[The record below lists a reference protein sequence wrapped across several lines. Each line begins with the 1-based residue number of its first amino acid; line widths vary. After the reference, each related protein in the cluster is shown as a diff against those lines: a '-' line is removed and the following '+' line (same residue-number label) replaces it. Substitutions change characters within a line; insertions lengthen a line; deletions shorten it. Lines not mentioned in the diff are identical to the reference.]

1 MVSHGRADSVKR
13 PFGSLP
19 QMLPDSR
26 CRHKRGRRCMP
37 GPAPPARPSIRAVR
51 RRGSGPHEVIIRI
64 TLTTIGAGAMRFP
77 HELRASPFNLPSA
90 IGASTGVEIRFPLI
104 THDAEVEIAGRRK
117 SGFGRPRRDPPG
129 RLVPGLRRAC
139 AVDRPSRLR
148 QEWGTCVIGFRSGT
162 HRAAGIVWPPAP
174 GGKPECRM
182 DDPHRGPGEERD
194 RRPGP
199 SAGPP
204 QSSPCTAPAIPV
216 RSRAR
221 ARRGPPPG
229 SRVPPAG
236 RSQTRFS
243 TAGRTSGCPRSPG
256 GPCAQRRT
264 RYRRGAP

>member
-1 MVSHGRADSVKR
+1 MH
-13 PFGSLP
+13 
-19 QMLPDSR
+19 
-26 CRHKRGRRCMP
+26 
-37 GPAPPARPSIRAVR
+37 ARPRPAGPSVNPRGAATGLRAARGDHSHHAHDDR
-51 RRGSGPHEVIIRI
+51 RRGDAIS
-64 TLTTIGAGAMRFP
+64 T
-77 HELRASPFNLPSA
+77 RASGIAFQSSF
-90 IGASTGVEIRFPLI
+90 GHRGVHGCRMPI

-117 SGFGRPRRDPPG
+117 SGFGRPRHDPPG

-139 AVDRPSRLR
+139 AVDPPSRLR
-148 QEWGTCVIGFRSGT
+148 QEWGTCVIGFRSWRM
-162 HRAAGIVWPPAP
+162 HRAAGIAWPPAP

-182 DDPHRGPGEERD
+182 DDPHRGPGEERN

-204 QSSPCTAPAIPV
+204 QGSPCAAPAIPV

-221 ARRGPPPG
+221 ARRGPPRG

-236 RSQTRFS
+236 RSRTRFS
-243 TAGRTSGCPRSPG
+243 TAGRTSGRPRSPG